1 MQTLVLLWL
10 SVLYCNVAIS
20 CKSASMHVRARTC
33 PSKSM
38 PQELVWAIEFTGH
51 VSFSTSSLFCASSSL
66 GSPCFFSASL
76 QKSTRPSPVVSVDA
90 ASETQLGRA
99 PPSWLSCLRLLV
111 SLSLTSSSMTHADI
125 VPDEV
130 GIRKFAFH
138 TDQHHPT
145 SPPVGCTNDA
155 FAS

>member
-1 MQTLVLLWL
+1 
-10 SVLYCNVAIS
+10 
-20 CKSASMHVRARTC
+20 
-33 PSKSM
+33 
-38 PQELVWAIEFTGH
+38 
-51 VSFSTSSLFCASSSL
+51 
-66 GSPCFFSASL
+66 L